1 VKFTLHIFVAVLAVS
16 LFASSAAVGAQ
27 DKKQAAK
34 SDAAADNNSAKPA
47 EAAAPA
53 DSTTQA
59 TIDLGGQHIAYTAI
73 AGTITVGATD
83 TDDAQLG
90 PDGKPLPG

>member
-1 VKFTLHIFVAVLAVS
+1 MKFTLHIFVAVLAVS